1 MKYPNIK
8 STREK
13 LGLTQQDVAVAA
25 GMGLRHYQTVE
36 AGKTIPGVTLA
47 GKIAKAL
54 KTTVDHLWEIGGSK

>member
-36 AGKTIPGVTLA
+36 GGKTIPGVVLA
-47 GKIAKAL
+47 GKIATAL
-54 KTTVDHLWEIGGSK
+54 QTRIERLWEVAR